1 MMPAATPTR
10 PAGPATETPAGS
22 SRRRPGRE
30 HVTLVHGFLANSLML
45 TLLGSRLRR
54 HGYRTRA
61 WGYWNMRSSILVH
74 ARKFERTLRAL
85 DEDPEVDTIHVVTH
99 SMGGIIARAA
109 LADYRP
115 RKIGRFVMLAP
126 PNRGSF
132 VANAMAPPLG
142 WLLRPIAELT
152 TAGDSLVNSLQ
163 MPRGIE
169 IGVIA
174 AEWDALVDEA
184 STHLDVPHAHA
195 SLPCLHSGLL
205 FRREAAALVAA
216 FLRSGCFPGAQ
227 QQGRPAAD
235 EAAIDA

>member
-1 MMPAATPTR
+1 MMAAATTTR
-10 PAGPATETPAGS
+10 PAGPAADTPAGS
-22 SRRRPGRE
+22 SRRRGRE

-45 TLLGSRLRR
+45 TMLGSRLRR

-74 ARKFERTLRAL
+74 ARKFERELRAL
-85 DEDPEVDTIHVVTH
+85 DENPEVETIHLVTH

-115 RKIGRFVMLAP
+115 QKIGRFVMLAP

-132 VANAMAPPLG
+132 VATAMAPPLG
-142 WLLRPIAELT
+142 WLFRPIAELT
-152 TAGDSLVNSLQ
+152 TAGDSLVNSLE

-174 AEWDALVDEA
+174 AEWYALVDEA
-184 STHLDVPHAHA
+184 STHPDVPHAHA

-216 FLRSGCFPGAQ
+216 FLRSGCFPGAEQ
-227 QQGRPAAD
+227 RDGPAAD
-235 EAAIDA
+235 EAAVDP